1 MASWAGV
8 VMTIL
13 VGISAAGSLSG
24 HIMTSSRLCYV
35 GARHGHIPNCLSLVT
50 IDTYTPKPALI
61 FLVSLYFLPPK
72 KVVIFQL
79 FLQGALSLIYLCTS
93 DIYVLINYA
102 SFVESSFILL
112 SIASLLWL
120 RWKQPDMPR
129 PIRVTILIPI
139 AFFVICSFL
148 VLMPFYVEPVVIGM
162 GLLITVLGIPV
173 YLVGVMWKNKPKF
186 VNNAMDFLNINTQKM
201 FMAVKEE

>member
-61 FLVSLYFLPPK
+61 FLVSLYFFTTEK
-72 KVVIFQL
+72 
-79 FLQGALSLIYLCTS
+79 S
-93 DIYVLINYA
+93 DNFSTFFYRVLYH
-102 SFVESSFILL
+102 
-112 SIASLLWL
+112 
-120 RWKQPDMPR
+120 
-129 PIRVTILIPI
+129 
-139 AFFVICSFL
+139 
-148 VLMPFYVEPVVIGM
+148 
-162 GLLITVLGIPV
+162 
-173 YLVGVMWKNKPKF
+173 
-186 VNNAMDFLNINTQKM
+186 
-201 FMAVKEE
+201 